1 MPRELAQ
8 RSTGPVEITLY
19 WDAGGDE
26 VMVELIDRG
35 GGISF
40 QLFVAPDRALDAF
53 HHPYAYASSL
63 EPPVDSVPEFAIRV
77 D

>member
-19 WDAGGDE
+19 WDACGDE

-35 GGISF
+35 GGASF
-40 QLFVAPDRALDAF
+40 QVFVAPDRALDAF
-53 HHPYAYASSL
+53 NHPYAYASTL
-63 EPPVDSVPEFAIRV
+63 EPEREFAIRV

>member
-1 MPRELAQ
+1 MARELAH

-19 WDAGGDE
+19 WDDHGDE

-35 GGISF
+35 GGASF
-40 QLFVAPDRALDAF
+40 KIFVEPDRALDAF
-53 HHPYAYASSL
+53 HHPYAYASKL
-63 EPPVDSVPEFAIRV
+63 ESAAEPQPAFAIRV

>member
-19 WDAGGDE
+19 WDSGADE

-35 GGISF
+35 GGASF
-40 QLFVAPDRALDAF
+40 QLVVAPDRALDAF
-53 HHPYAYASSL
+53 HHPYAYASSVDPPA
-63 EPPVDSVPEFAIRV
+63 EPEPEFAIRV

>member
-8 RSTGPVEITLY
+8 RTTGPVEITLY
-19 WDAGGDE
+19 WDALCDE

-35 GGISF
+35 GGASF
-40 QLFVAPDRALDAF
+40 QLHVPPQRALDAF

-63 EPPVDSVPEFAIRV
+63 ELPPEPEPEFAIRV

>member
-8 RSTGPVEITLY
+8 RTTGPVEITLY
-19 WDAGGDE
+19 WDSCGDE

-35 GGISF
+35 GGASF
-40 QLFVAPDRALDAF
+40 QIFVPPHRALDAF

-63 EPPVDSVPEFAIRV
+63 ECPVRPEPEFAIRV

>member
-8 RSTGPVEITLY
+8 RTAGHVEITLY

-35 GGISF
+35 GGASF
-40 QLFVAPDRALDAF
+40 QIFVEPDRALDAF

-63 EPPVDSVPEFAIRV
+63 ELPPEPEPHFAIRV